1 MEWMIMPLKRYAD
14 FNGRSRRTE
23 FWMFQLL
30 NVLVYGAVIVLML
43 SGVPWSA
50 LNQAE
55 SGLPAD
61 PGAMFWVGMVVL
73 VFWALVTVVPN
84 LAVTIRRLHDRNMS
98 GWWYLGFVLVNFVP
112 FVNLL
117 ASIAFLVLMCLPGTP
132 GDNNFG
138 GDPKDSDNLDVFA

>member
-73 VFWALVTVVPN
+73 VFWAL
-84 LAVTIRRLHDRNMS
+84 
-98 GWWYLGFVLVNFVP
+98 
-112 FVNLL
+112 
-117 ASIAFLVLMCLPGTP
+117 MCLPGTP

-138 GDPKDSDNLDVFA
+138 GDPKDPDNLDVFA